1 MDDRT
6 GAYEFVARI
15 LSRLG
20 YYALDRP
27 SKTLVKRF
35 LAKTTGYSRA
45 QITRLIGSLPE
56 SACDK
61 EKSK

>member
-1 MDDRT
+1 MIVTLQIERIRTIGQVATFVEASEPVDFQPTDRT

-27 SKTLVKRF
+27 SVLSHVT
-35 LAKTTGYSRA
+35 
-45 QITRLIGSLPE
+45 
-56 SACDK
+56 
-61 EKSK
+61 